1 MISQRIMAFFQGY
14 LVVMIT
20 GYHCEKFISLALTS
34 GVTFWDVNRK
44 TPKRFILNLSAQ
56 DYPILR
62 PYFYRTGTKGKILRR
77 KGAPFLWRRVRAKKG
92 WLLGMLC
99 FMLTINILS
108 SFIWFVEVTGV
119 QEIEKTRILQD
130 LSDLGLYP
138 GVLRSKIE
146 KKRDWMLKELRMR
159 LPEAVWVSIRLKG
172 VVSLVTVTEKTLP
185 PPAVRND
192 ANLVAAKDGLITSL
206 LVIEGTPLV
215 HEGDMVSRGD
225 VLILGEKSLQH
236 LDGSIE
242 IKKVRAEGKIIAR
255 VWEEIIIEEP
265 LEVYR
270 PVITSG
276 QRVVYSLRI
285 KNRLFPM
292 FSRGKLSGRFS
303 QTRSGKTI
311 LRGRNRLSLVE
322 LIKDR
327 YQTIDWNPVVISPE
341 IALTKAKIKGE
352 ERMAFLLPSGLK
364 PLSTKE
370 EWEVTEGIL
379 KYRLVVEAQEDIAAP
394 ELKEEKK

>member
-270 PVITSG
+270 F
-276 QRVVYSLRI
+276 RI
-285 KNRLFPM
+285 
-292 FSRGKLSGRFS
+292 
-303 QTRSGKTI
+303 
-311 LRGRNRLSLVE
+311 V
-322 LIKDR
+322 
-327 YQTIDWNPVVISPE
+327 
-341 IALTKAKIKGE
+341 
-352 ERMAFLLPSGLK
+352 
-364 PLSTKE
+364 
-370 EWEVTEGIL
+370 
-379 KYRLVVEAQEDIAAP
+379 
-394 ELKEEKK
+394 